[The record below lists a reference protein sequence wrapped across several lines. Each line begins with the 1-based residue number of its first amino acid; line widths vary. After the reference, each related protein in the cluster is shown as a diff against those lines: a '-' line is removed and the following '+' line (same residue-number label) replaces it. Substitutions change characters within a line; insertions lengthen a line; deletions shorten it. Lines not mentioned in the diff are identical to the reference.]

1 MITAAKQTIGPIEQ
15 SNASVLDLRFAQ
27 LLGPEA
33 WHGLPPAIRRRFSKR
48 ATPDTEILYR
58 GQIEHTRLNHFGHVL
73 AQAIRPIG
81 APLPLHTGQA
91 CNEAVVTITGTPKAQ
106 AQRWTRCYSRGRGR
120 RPQTITSTKT
130 FGGPTGCEEWITP
143 WLSMALDL
151 RAEGDTLFFESQ
163 RYVLTLFGRR
173 LALPK
178 LLSPGA
184 IQVGHT
190 HMSDTEFRF
199 TLTLTHPWFGR
210 LVDQA
215 AVFRDI
221 E

>member
-1 MITAAKQTIGPIEQ
+1 MITAAKQIVGPIEQ
-15 SNASVLDLRFAQ
+15 SGASVLDLRFAH
-27 LLGPEA
+27 LLGAHA
-33 WHGLPPAIRRRFSKR
+33 WHALPPAIRRRFSKR
-48 ATPDTEILYR
+48 VTPNTEVHYR
-58 GQIEHTRLNHFGHVL
+58 GQIEHTRLNPLGHVL
-73 AQAIRPIG
+73 AQGLRPIG
-81 APLPLHTGQA
+81 APLPLHTGQT
-91 CNEAVVTITGTPKAQ
+91 CNEAAVTITGTPKGQ
-106 AQRWTRCYSRGRGR
+106 AQRWTRRYNRGKGR
-120 RPQTITSTKT
+120 KPQTITSTKT

-151 RAEGDTLFFESQ
+151 RADGDTLFFESQ
-163 RYVLTLFGRR
+163 RYVLTFLGCR

-190 HMSDTEFRF
+190 HICDTEFRF

-215 AVFRDI
+215 VVFRDV